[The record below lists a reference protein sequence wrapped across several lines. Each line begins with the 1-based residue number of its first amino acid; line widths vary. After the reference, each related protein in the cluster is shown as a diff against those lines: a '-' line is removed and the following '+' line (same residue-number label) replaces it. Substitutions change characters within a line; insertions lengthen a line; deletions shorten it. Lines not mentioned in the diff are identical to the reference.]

1 MKILGLLLQSKKGD
15 PLIISTSPSVLNR
28 KIILYSNVIYENI
41 LETYRNFY
49 WKIRKEIKNIK
60 MHPALTKPYLC
71 GEHNKGLYFI
81 CICIKMGAQYR
92 V

>member
-41 LETYRNFY
+41 LETYRNSVLKNRQ
-49 WKIRKEIKNIK
+49 KIENIK
-60 MHPALTKPYLC
+60 MHTALAESHMC
-71 GEHNKGLYFI
+71 S
-81 CICIKMGAQYR
+81 
-92 V
+92 